1 MVVSDNRRPGFV
13 GDVIL
18 LAVLVA
24 LLVILLGGALR

>member
-18 LAVLVA
+18 LAVLVV
-24 LLVILLGGALR
+24 LLIILLGGALR